1 MYYDYDVLI
10 NNEIALLK
18 KMGIEDKETYTLLAE
33 HTVMLEGQIYDS
45 DKELTKAKRIINK
58 LLSRLK
64 SKKKGNKS

>member
-18 KMGIEDKETYTLLAE
+18 KMGIEDKETCTLLAE
-33 HTVMLEGQIYDS
+33 HTAMLEGQIYHTDQ
-45 DKELTKAKRIINK
+45 ELIKAKRIINK

-64 SKKKGNKS
+64 SKKKRE

>member
-1 MYYDYDVLI
+1 MYWDYDVLLD
-10 NNEIALLK
+10 NEIALLK

-33 HTVMLEGQIYDS
+33 HNCMLEGQIYYT

-64 SKKKGNKS
+64 SKK